1 MDGEVLRDD
10 QWERLKPFV
19 PGGRKGK
26 RGPRSDGR
34 RFFDAILW
42 LARSGARW
50 RDLPEDRFGSY
61 QAVKRRY
68 YRWIEQGIFD
78 ETFEAVA
85 ADPDLEWLSI
95 DATVI
100 RAQAQ
105 AAGGRPKKGGPQA
118 QALGRSRGGFGCK
131 IHAVV
136 DALGLPVRFQLGP
149 GQQNDMAPACDLVR
163 GLPAQKVLADR
174 AYDADH
180 LHDVILEQG
189 GEPVIPPRR
198 HRKYQH
204 AYDRIA
210 YRQRWGIE
218 SFFAKLKQWRRIATR
233 YDKLAANF
241 LGFIK
246 LASIMLWI
254 K

>member
-1 MDGEVLRDD
+1 MDGEILRDD
-10 QWERLKPFV
+10 QWERLREFV

-50 RDLPEDRFGSY
+50 RDMPEARFGPY
-61 QAVKRRY
+61 QTIKRRY
-68 YRWIEQGIFD
+68 YRWIEAGVFERI
-78 ETFEAVA
+78 FEAVA
-85 ADPDLEWLSI
+85 CDPDMEWLAI

-105 AAGGRPKKGGPQA
+105 AAGGRRKRGTQA
-118 QALGRSRGGFGCK
+118 QALGRSRGGFGTK

-136 DALGLPVRFQLGP
+136 DALGLPVRFALGP
-149 GQQNDMAPACDLVR
+149 GQQNDMAPACDLIR
-163 GLPAQKVLADR
+163 GLPADQVLADR
-174 AYDADH
+174 AYDADS
-180 LHDVILEQG
+180 LHDLILDQG

-198 HRKYQH
+198 HRRYQH
-204 AYDRIA
+204 GYDRIA
-210 YRQRWGIE
+210 YKQRWGIE
-218 SFFAKLKQWRRIATR
+218 GFFARLKQWRRIATR

-246 LASIMLWI
+246 LASILLWL